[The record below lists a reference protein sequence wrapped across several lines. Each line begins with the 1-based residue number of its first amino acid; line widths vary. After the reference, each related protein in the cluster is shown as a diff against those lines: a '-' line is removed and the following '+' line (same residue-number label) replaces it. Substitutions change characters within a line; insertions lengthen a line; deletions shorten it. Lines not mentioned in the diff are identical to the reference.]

1 MKTVGIIAEY
11 NPFHNGHRYHI
22 EESRR
27 RTGAD
32 CVVAVM
38 SGNFTQRGEAA
49 VLDKWTRACLAVE
62 NGVDLVLE
70 LPFIFACSRAETFA
84 AGAVDILQAMGVD
97 WISFGSESGDLAQ
110 LAELARQ
117 MVKQEKEISQKR
129 RDIMKSGCS
138 FAKANEL
145 AVQAVLGADKSR
157 LLLAPNNILALEYLK
172 RIFYWQGKGAALM
185 PVTIKRHGSGYLE
198 ANERMGFAGAA
209 AIRRM
214 KARDEFAAYVPETV
228 ADALAAALES
238 GRTQEHM
245 QAQFFQLLRAEL
257 VRSRAEELSRI
268 YCMGEGLENKLKK
281 EIIRVQTFDEL
292 LSAVVSRRYTEA
304 AVRRI
309 LVYTLLSLKERE
321 PKRNLYARVLA
332 LNDMGRNCLRLVKKQ
347 KNGQL
352 PVITNINKDAEAC
365 IKAGRTLQYDIL
377 AADMYH
383 ILSDQDLYRFSDKV
397 VRPYVGR
404 GREDAVHAADG
415 SQDM

>member
-1 MKTVGIIAEY
+1 
-11 NPFHNGHRYHI
+11 
-22 EESRR
+22 
-27 RTGAD
+27 
-32 CVVAVM
+32 
-38 SGNFTQRGEAA
+38 
-49 VLDKWTRACLAVE
+49 
-62 NGVDLVLE
+62 
-70 LPFIFACSRAETFA
+70 
-84 AGAVDILQAMGVD
+84 
-97 WISFGSESGDLAQ
+97 
-110 LAELARQ
+110 
-117 MVKQEKEISQKR
+117 
-129 RDIMKSGCS
+129 
-138 FAKANEL
+138 
-145 AVQAVLGADKSR
+145 
-157 LLLAPNNILALEYLK
+157 
-172 RIFYWQGKGAALM
+172 M

-214 KARDEFAAYVPETV
+214 TARDEFAAYVPETV
-228 ADALAAALES
+228 ADVLAAALES

-309 LVYTLLSLKERE
+309 LVYTLLALKERE

-347 KNGQL
+347 KNEQL